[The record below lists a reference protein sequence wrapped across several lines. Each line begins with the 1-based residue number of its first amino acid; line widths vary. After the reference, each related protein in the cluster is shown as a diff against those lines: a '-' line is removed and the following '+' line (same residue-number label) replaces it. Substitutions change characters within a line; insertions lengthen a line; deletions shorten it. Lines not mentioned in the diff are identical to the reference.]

1 MFQKTKLCPMNTP
14 CYPDTTKHHHPS
26 PLLRG
31 RRTGRGDYG
40 DQGMTDRTPQEGP
53 WLAQLP
59 GKGGGRVY
67 YPADR
72 EKQSL
77 SVEGSRWLCI

>member
-1 MFQKTKLCPMNTP
+1 
-14 CYPDTTKHHHPS
+14 
-26 PLLRG
+26 
-31 RRTGRGDYG
+31 
-40 DQGMTDRTPQEGP
+40 MTDRTPQEGL

-77 SVEGSRWLCI
+77 RVEGSRWLCI